1 MLVCWAQDLLLVA
14 TRSAVFVLA
23 VLRLGKRS
31 RSFLAN
37 VEHTQ
42 DVYTKYR
49 VVRRGYDISGMGPD
63 LAIKYLHTRVYVC
76 ERSRYVETTAF
87 PDRRSC

>member
-1 MLVCWAQDLLLVA
+1 MCWAQDLLLVA

-49 VVRRGYDISGMGPD
+49 VVRRGYDISGMVLTSLSNIYIRGSMS
-63 LAIKYLHTRVYVC
+63 A
-76 ERSRYVETTAF
+76 SGQGM
-87 PDRRSC
+87 